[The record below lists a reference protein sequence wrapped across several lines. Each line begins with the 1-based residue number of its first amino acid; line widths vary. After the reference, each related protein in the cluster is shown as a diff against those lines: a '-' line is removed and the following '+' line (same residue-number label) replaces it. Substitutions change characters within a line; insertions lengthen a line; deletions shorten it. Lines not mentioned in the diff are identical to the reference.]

1 MQDYMYTVLIY
12 VRGLSICSFI
22 CLGVVGVSE
31 LIDDCMKCY
40 SFRVCTR
47 TEVEQQ
53 LSSRSRRNNYSGCL
67 RSFRFLNVGLVAIVS
82 AGLI

>member
-12 VRGLSICSFI
+12 VRGSSICNFI
-22 CLGVVGVSE
+22 CLGVGVSE
-31 LIDDCMKCY
+31 LMDDCIKCY

-53 LSSRSRRNNYSGCL
+53 LGSRSRRNSYSGCL
-67 RSFRFLNVGLVAIVS
+67 RSFRF
-82 AGLI
+82 